1 MLNYNSMEHEITSVH
16 QPGGAGI
23 IYNDRLSYRCK
34 ETGSDPR
41 NLGRW
46 TWSRF
51 GDEHKIHTTFI
62 SAYRPCVSSLRVGTS
77 TYDQHFRDIPP
88 DTNPRQL
95 LLEDLSEL
103 IKTFQDKG
111 DNIIIGMDANEDV
124 SNRHITTFMNSMNL
138 KNALAALHG
147 SKFPSTTDSGDS
159 EKPIDII
166 MCSTSLTPV
175 NAGIDPETGST
186 SDHSWVWADFKKEDL
201 FGQDYR
207 DYKKFSYK
215 LKADDPRM
223 AKKYCSLSLNQI
235 KKEGIEEQ
243 LDRLLKIPKGDL
255 NNDDIKLFEQLISKT
270 TKIRKDTASKLRH
283 IYKGELPWSP
293 E

>member
-1 MLNYNSMEHEITSVH
+1 
-16 QPGGAGI
+16 
-23 IYNDRLSYRCK
+23 
-34 ETGSDPR
+34 
-41 NLGRW
+41 
-46 TWSRF
+46 
-51 GDEHKIHTTFI
+51 
-62 SAYRPCVSSLRVGTS
+62 
-77 TYDQHFRDIPP
+77 
-88 DTNPRQL
+88 
-95 LLEDLSEL
+95 
-103 IKTFQDKG
+103 
-111 DNIIIGMDANEDV
+111 MDANEDV

-147 SKFPSTTDSGDS
+147 GKFPSTTDSGDS
-159 EKPIDII
+159 DKPIDII